1 MAIDDESP
9 PLRVNTTRGGAMVTS
24 FFFFCPLA
32 FLLGRGALFS
42 PLFLLDG
49 WMDGLVG

>member
-24 FFFFCPLA
+24 FFFFFALLPSFWGGVLC
-32 FLLGRGALFS
+32 FLRCS
-42 PLFLLDG
+42 CWMDG
-49 WMDGLVG
+49 WMD

>member
-24 FFFFCPLA
+24 FFFFALLPSFWGGVLC
-32 FLLGRGALFS
+32 FLRCS
-42 PLFLLDG
+42 CWMDG
-49 WMDGLVG
+49 WMD